1 MTKTETVHTRVTPEI
16 KNKADKIYASL
27 GLTTSQAIML
37 FLTATVNC
45 NGLPFKLR
53 IDNSEEDYRF
63 AKAIATAD
71 GVEPSKDA
79 ERIMKLYSK
88 GEIDYETAC
97 SRIKGLFTKC
107 EVNNEK

>member
-1 MTKTETVHTRVTPEI
+1 MTKTETVHTRVSPNI
-16 KNKADKIYASL
+16 KNKADEIYKSL

-45 NGLPFKLR
+45 NGLPFDLR
-53 IDNSEEDYRF
+53 MDNSEEDYRF
-63 AKAIATAD
+63 AKAIATMD

-79 ERIMKLYSK
+79 ARIMKLYSK

-97 SRIKGLFTKC
+97 FAIKRIIEKENK
-107 EVNNEK
+107 NE